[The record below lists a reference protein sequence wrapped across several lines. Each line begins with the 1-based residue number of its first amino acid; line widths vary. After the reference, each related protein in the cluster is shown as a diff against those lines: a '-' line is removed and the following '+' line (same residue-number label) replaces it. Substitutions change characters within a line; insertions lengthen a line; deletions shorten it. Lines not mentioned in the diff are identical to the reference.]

1 MFFKRRNSNYKGE
14 MMEALMSK
22 RRYPVVAGVVALI
35 LLLAG
40 GVSAIAAEKVTL
52 NFKGADLKAVITSVA
67 DITGKNFIVDPR
79 VKGKATII
87 SKRPMSKEQVY
98 EVFLSVLEVHG
109 YTAIPAGNTIKIVP
123 DADAKHSGMPTVTA
137 DNPGKGDEAV
147 TRVIEVEHVTAAQ
160 LVPILRPLVPPQG
173 HLAAY
178 PQSNVLIISDRAH
191 NIERLL
197 SIIKRI
203 DQPASGEIEIVPL
216 QHAAAADLVR
226 VLTSLNRA
234 AGGAKG
240 GGGPSPTLVA
250 DERTNSILIG
260 GDRSERLQLRAIISH
275 LDTPTETQ
283 GDTHVVYLRYANAKD
298 LVPVLTGVGDS
309 AKKAGIKGAPKAAA
323 APVAVAGGAVGA
335 NPILNIQADEAS
347 NALVITAPP
356 ALFRSLEAVIR
367 QLDVRRAQVMVE
379 AIIADVSISSAAK
392 LGVQWIVDGAS
403 TASPVG
409 AIDFTGFTAAAVTAQ
424 QTGNASSLASA
435 LGKGANIAF
444 GRFEGSGVNFAG
456 LLNALQSDQNT
467 NVLST
472 PSLVTLDN
480 EDAEIFVGSEVSIPT
495 GSFSSTGTGTSPSN
509 PFTTFERKPVGISL
523 KVKPQINE
531 GDAVQLNIQQ
541 KVDSLSTGVATA
553 GTGGLVTA
561 ERRIDTTVIVD
572 NGSILVLG
580 GLVKDDLIESHS
592 KVPLLG
598 DIPILGYLFRYE
610 DVSKVKTNLMVF
622 LKPTIMRTAEQGMAL
637 TNSKYNYI
645 RNVQKNFNDEAVQLW
660 LSGEPPELSD
670 FESYSKLPPPFE
682 DAEKNKKS
690 NLFENPPGSAP
701 VEPAI
706 GGGVMAP
713 APAAPASSDAAP
725 APKSTISPAPDSDL

>member
-1 MFFKRRNSNYKGE
+1 MFSTKANRPQ
-14 MMEALMSK
+14 M
-22 RRYPVVAGVVALI
+22 RRYSRI
-35 LLLAG
+35 TLLWLLVG
-40 GVSAIAAEKVTL
+40 GLCGNVWAEEKVTL
-52 NFKGADLKAVITSVA
+52 NFKGAELKAVITSVA
-67 DITGKNFIVDPR
+67 DITGKSFIIDPR

-87 SKRPMSKEQVY
+87 SKRPLTKGEVY

-109 YTAIPAGNTIKIVP
+109 YTAIPSGTTIKILP
-123 DADAKHSGMPTVTA
+123 DADAKHSGLPTV
-137 DNPGKGDEAV
+137 DDEHPGSGDEAV

-197 SIIKRI
+197 EIIKRI
-203 DQPASGEIEIVPL
+203 DQPTSGEIEIITL
-216 QHAAAADLVR
+216 QHASAAELVR
-226 VLTSLNRA
+226 VLTTISQRSA
-234 AGGAKG
+234 SAKG
-240 GGGPSPTLVA
+240 GQGTATTLVA

-260 GDRSERLQLRAIISH
+260 GDRSERIELRAIITH
-275 LDTPTETQ
+275 LDTPTEVD
-283 GDTHVVYLRYANAKD
+283 GDTHVIYLRYASAKD

-309 AKKAGIKGAPKAAA
+309 AKKAGLAGVGAAA
-323 APVAVAGGAVGA
+323 APKPGPANA
-335 NPILNIQADEAS
+335 NPILNIQADESS

-356 ALFRSLEAVIR
+356 ALFKSLEAVIR

-379 AIIADVSISSAAK
+379 AIIADVSYSSAAK
-392 LGVQWIVDGAS
+392 LGVQWIFDGTQTDS
-403 TASPVG
+403 GVG
-409 AIDFTGFTAAAVTAQ
+409 TIDFTGFGSAAAAAAKSKDP
-424 QTGNASSLASA
+424 GALAGI
-435 LGKGANIAF
+435 LGQGANLAF
-444 GRFEGSGVNFAG
+444 GRFDGGGLNFAG
-456 LLNALQSDQNT
+456 LLKALQSDNNT

-495 GSFSSTGTGTSPSN
+495 GTFSSTGGGSSPTN

-531 GDAVQLNIQQ
+531 GDAVRLDIQQ
-541 KVDSLSTGVATA
+541 KVDSLSTSVSTA

-580 GLVKDDLIESHS
+580 GLVKDDLVETHS

-598 DIPILGYLFRYE
+598 DIPILGYLFRFE

-622 LKPTIMRTAEQGMAL
+622 LRPTIMRTLEQGMAL

-645 RNVQKNFNDEAVQLW
+645 RDVQRNFNENAVQLW
-660 LSGEPPELSD
+660 LDGDPPEIPEL
-670 FESYSKLPPPFE
+670 ESILKLPPAFE
-682 DAEKNKKS
+682 DSEKNSK
-690 NLFENPPGSAP
+690 
-701 VEPAI
+701 
-706 GGGVMAP
+706 GVFGNEKLDSGKADEEKP
-713 APAAPASSDAAP
+713 QAAPES
-725 APKSTISPAPDSDL
+725 LQF

>member
-1 MFFKRRNSNYKGE
+1 MLFKRRNSKNKGE
-14 MMEALMSK
+14 MMEALMS
-22 RRYPVVAGVVALI
+22 RRLSSVVAGVVMLI
-35 LLLAG
+35 LFGAG
-40 GVSAIAAEKVTL
+40 GATAIAAEKVTL

-87 SKRPMSKEQVY
+87 SKRSMSKEQVY
-98 EVFLSVLEVHG
+98 QVFLSVLEVHG

-137 DNPGKGDEAV
+137 DNPGNGDEAV

-240 GGGPSPTLVA
+240 GAAGNNPTLVA

-283 GDTHVVYLRYANAKD
+283 GDTHVIYLRYANAKD

-309 AKKAGIKGAPKAAA
+309 KKKAGIKGAGGK
-323 APVAVAGGAVGA
+323 VAVASSPTA
-335 NPILNIQADEAS
+335 NPILNIQADESS

-379 AIIADVSISSAAK
+379 AIIADVSYSSAAK
-392 LGVQWIVDGAS
+392 LGVQWIVDGAAS
-403 TASPVG
+403 DSPVG
-409 AIDFTGFTAAAVTAQ
+409 AIDFTGFTAAAATAQ
-424 QTGNASSLASA
+424 QTGNAASLASA

-444 GRFEGSGVNFAG
+444 GRFEGNGINFAG

-480 EDAEIFVGSEVSIPT
+480 TDAEIFVGSEVSIPT
-495 GSFSSTGTGTSPSN
+495 GTFSSTGSGTSPSN

-541 KVDSLSTGVATA
+541 KVDSLSTSVATA

-580 GLVKDDLIESHS
+580 GLVKDDLVEAHS

-645 RNVQKNFNDEAVQLW
+645 RNVQKKFNDDAVQLW
-660 LSGEPPELSD
+660 LSGDPPELGD
-670 FESYSKLPPPFE
+670 IESYAKLPPPFE
-682 DAEKNKKS
+682 DAEKTKKS
-690 NLFENPPGSAP
+690 NLFSEPTDSGAPISPPI
-701 VEPAI
+701 EE
-706 GGGVMAP
+706 
-713 APAAPASSDAAP
+713 
-725 APKSTISPAPDSDL
+725 SPAPSIIPAPSGTVISPEPDSAP